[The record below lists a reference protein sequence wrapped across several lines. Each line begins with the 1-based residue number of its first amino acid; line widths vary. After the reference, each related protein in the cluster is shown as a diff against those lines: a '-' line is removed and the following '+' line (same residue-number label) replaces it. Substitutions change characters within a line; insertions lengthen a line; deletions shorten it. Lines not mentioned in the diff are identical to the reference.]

1 MFFSILLGY
10 IDGLYAIKGS
20 LVAIQNGPMVPR
32 IVRFVLSSDGS
43 KITDMKVLERRNPL
57 FDGIT
62 TGVLVGDQ
70 LYYVP
75 NNQLDKVVGG
85 KIAAAVT
92 LDPLR
97 ILTMDVGI
105 Q

>member
-1 MFFSILLGY
+1 
-10 IDGLYAIKGS
+10 
-20 LVAIQNGPMVPR
+20 
-32 IVRFVLSSDGS
+32 
-43 KITDMKVLERRNPL
+43 MKVLERRNPL

-85 KIAAAVT
+85 KIAAGVT